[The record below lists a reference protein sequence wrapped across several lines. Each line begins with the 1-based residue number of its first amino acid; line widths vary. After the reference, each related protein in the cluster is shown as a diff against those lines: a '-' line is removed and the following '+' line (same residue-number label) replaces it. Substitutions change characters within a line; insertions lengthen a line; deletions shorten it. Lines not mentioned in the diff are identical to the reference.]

1 MEFTASHPLVL
12 QALARNSASVVTI
25 AGVTRNAA
33 RTAAVLHDL
42 LQTTCMCSCSQSY
55 AQLLMSEILLFC

>member
-1 MEFTASHPLVL
+1 ML

-33 RTAAVLHDL
+33 RTALVLHDRA
-42 LQTTCMCSCSQSY
+42 Y
-55 AQLLMSEILLFC
+55 SELVACVAAHSLTLSFYCQKFYFAVY